1 MVQSFCQSKYSFIFL
16 EDKKDDFAGLT
27 FSIRPSQKANKLDES
42 SFFFQLCWIIPFNE
56 DSPNTYNPCK
66 YLLLKDLLEALFG
79 LQVVSHITHTDT
91 FQEYR
96 KTVVVDIVLLSIC
109 KQRKRIKNSRQI
121 LYPFVYVCVHFN
133 SKSSLYSGFIALI
146 IIDDDDD
153 NTYGITAYTFIVTG
167 YLIGRLIL
175 TFSFGRLEAQT
186 NFQ

>member
-16 EDKKDDFAGLT
+16 EDKKDGFAGLT
-27 FSIRPSQKANKLDES
+27 FSILPSQKANQQVRRILV
-42 SFFFQLCWIIPFNE
+42 FFQLCWVNPFNE

-79 LQVVSHITHTDT
+79 LQIVSHITHTDT

-121 LYPFVYVCVHFN
+121 LYPFVYVCIHFY
-133 SKSSLYSGFIALI
+133 SKSSLYSGFISLI
-146 IIDDDDD
+146 IFDDDD
-153 NTYGITAYTFIVTG
+153 NTYGIT
-167 YLIGRLIL
+167 
-175 TFSFGRLEAQT
+175 
-186 NFQ
+186 